1 MSTQDEAVLA
11 SQEQLDLDGSGSSN
25 DPKIEDS
32 VYGFVASTPK
42 FKNPKGG
49 VPRLFFMAGQERY
62 THESDGT
69 FTKQK
74 TRFFRVV
81 AFRGAAVHA
90 KDKLLKRQL
99 FIAQG
104 ELEKYFD
111 EKTGKESTRFIAK
124 RFGPDLARTRRVPD
138 ESPHRNELERDGAER
153 ESTPFELAER
163 AGNGSSRAAVGM

>member
-62 THESDGT
+62 PARRRFSQTPRKAVPRCACHRT
-69 FTKQK
+69 PKHKTKNPLVAL
-74 TRFFRVV
+74 RVFYE
-81 AFRGAAVHA
+81 AS
-90 KDKLLKRQL
+90 
-99 FIAQG
+99 
-104 ELEKYFD
+104 
-111 EKTGKESTRFIAK
+111 TG
-124 RFGPDLARTRRVPD
+124 
-138 ESPHRNELERDGAER
+138 RNL
-153 ESTPFELAER
+153 TP
-163 AGNGSSRAAVGM
+163 